1 MDGTPVREQDKA
13 GITRLNQ
20 VKDTQ
25 TFQTEFVRVI
35 RADLPNT
42 EVFFGLLDTDSK
54 TLQLPVWVRSH
65 LERHQGLA
73 LKLEQGAM
81 VGISHTEENAVPRPT
96 SAARSSVVLIP
107 VIESNTLLGAVGL
120 VSPLDGAHLSA
131 EEVEAVRQTA
141 HETAP
146 ILARL
151 QEIESLR
158 RQAQEVAAIAER
170 AARAERNLVK
180 VVDERNHFDA
190 LIKIGWHVQSNIA
203 HDLRTPLAAIR
214 GYARMMLDG
223 RSGEIN
229 DTQREHLRI
238 ITENTSRL
246 IDVANWMN
254 HIAEL
259 TAQHF
264 HLNAFDLRQLWAES
278 VSANQQSLADKSL
291 KLNEQI
297 PNESFEVIADREK
310 VAYVFNELIAV
321 AVKVSETG
329 SAITAKFSH
338 GREREVAVKISASGP
353 GIAPEALS
361 RIFDRSFNSSVTP
374 IMQNKHDAHIN
385 LSRVYDIIGIHGG
398 RLFVNSPTGEGS
410 TFLFTLP
417 TVTVGGEDN
426 SHEQTV
432 NFGRR

>member
-1 MDGTPVREQDKA
+1 MDGSPVRGEDKV
-13 GITRLNQ
+13 GLTRLNQ
-20 VKDTQ
+20 AKDTQ
-25 TFQTEFVRVI
+25 TFQAELVRLI
-35 RADLPNT
+35 RADMTHT
-42 EVFFGLLDTDSK
+42 EVFFGLLDTDAK
-54 TLQLPVWVRSH
+54 TLQLPAWVRSH

-81 VGISHTEENAVPRPT
+81 VGISHTEENPVPRPA

-107 VIESNTLLGAVGL
+107 VIDSSTLLGAIGL
-120 VSPLDGAHLSA
+120 VSPLDGPHLSA
-131 EEVEAVRQTA
+131 EGIEAVRQMA

-151 QEIESLR
+151 REIESLR
-158 RQAQEVAAIAER
+158 RQTQEFARTEER
-170 AARAERNLVK
+170 AARAEGNFARVLEAK
-180 VVDERNHFDA
+180 NHFDA
-190 LIKIGWHVQSNIA
+190 LLKIGWHVQSNIA

-214 GYARMMLDG
+214 GYARMILDG

-238 ITENTSRL
+238 IIENTSRL
-246 IDVANWMN
+246 IDVASWMN
-254 HIAEL
+254 HVAEL
-259 TAQHF
+259 SAQHF
-264 HLNAFDLRQLWAES
+264 HLNTFDLRQVWAES
-278 VSANQQSLADKSL
+278 VRANQQSLADKSL
-291 KLNEQI
+291 KLTEQI
-297 PNESFEVIADREK
+297 PKESFEVIADREK

-321 AVKVSETG
+321 AVKLSEKG

-338 GREREVAVKISASGP
+338 GREREVAVKISANGS

-361 RIFDRSFNSSVTP
+361 KIFDRSFNSSVTP

-385 LSRVYDIIGIHGG
+385 LSRVSDIVGMHGG
-398 RLFVNSPTGEGS
+398 RLFVNSPAGEGS

-417 TVTVGGEDN
+417 TVTVGGEDK

>member
-1 MDGTPVREQDKA
+1 MDGSPVRGQDKA

-25 TFQTEFVRVI
+25 TFQAEFVRLV
-35 RADLPNT
+35 RADLPHT
-42 EVFFGLLDTDSK
+42 EVFFGLLDADSK
-54 TLQLPVWVRSH
+54 TLQVPAWVRSH

-73 LKLEQGAM
+73 LKLQQGAM
-81 VGISHTEENAVPRPT
+81 VGISHTGENAVPRPAA
-96 SAARSSVVLIP
+96 AARSSVVLIP
-107 VIESNTLLGAVGL
+107 VLDSNTLLGAIGL
-120 VSPLDGAHLSA
+120 VSPLDGPHLAA
-131 EEVEAVRQTA
+131 EEIEAVRQIA

-151 QEIESLR
+151 QE
-158 RQAQEVAAIAER
+158 
-170 AARAERNLVK
+170 
-180 VVDERNHFDA
+180 RNHLEA
-190 LIKIGWHVQSNIA
+190 LIKLGWHVQSNIA

-229 DTQREHLRI
+229 DTQRDHLRV

-246 IDVANWMN
+246 IDVASWMT
-254 HIAEL
+254 HVAEL
-259 TAQHF
+259 SAQHF
-264 HLNAFDLRQLWAES
+264 HLSMLDLLQVWAEC
-278 VSANQQSLADKSL
+278 VSANQPSLADKSL
-291 KLNEQI
+291 KLTEQI
-297 PNESFEVIADREK
+297 PRESFEVIADREK
-310 VAYVFNELIAV
+310 VAYLFNELIAV
-321 AVKVSETG
+321 AVKLSETG

-338 GREREVAVKISASGP
+338 GREREVAVKISASGA
-353 GIAPEALS
+353 GIPPEALS

-385 LSRVYDIIGIHGG
+385 LSRVYDIVGMHGG
-398 RLFVNSPTGEGS
+398 RFFVSSPAGEGS

-417 TVTVGGEDN
+417 TVTVGGEDK

>member
-1 MDGTPVREQDKA
+1 MDGSPVRGQDKA

-25 TFQTEFVRVI
+25 TFQVEFVRLI
-35 RADLPNT
+35 RADLPHT
-42 EVFFGLLDTDSK
+42 EVFFGLLNTDSK
-54 TLQLPVWVRSH
+54 TLQLPAWVRSH

-81 VGISHTEENAVPRPT
+81 VGISHTEENPVPRPA
-96 SAARSSVVLIP
+96 SAARSGVVLIP
-107 VIESNTLLGAVGL
+107 VIDSKALLGAIGL
-120 VSPLDGAHLSA
+120 VSPLDGPHLSA
-131 EEVEAVRQTA
+131 EEVEAVRQIA

-151 QEIESLR
+151 LEIESLR
-158 RQAQEVAAIAER
+158 RQAQEFAGTADR
-170 AARAERNLVK
+170 AARAEGNFVK
-180 VVDERNHFDA
+180 VLEERNHFDA
-190 LIKIGWHVQSNIA
+190 LIKIGWHVQMNLA

-214 GYARMMLDG
+214 GYARMILDG

-238 ITENTSRL
+238 IVENTSRL
-246 IDVANWMN
+246 IDVASWMN
-254 HIAEL
+254 HVAEL
-259 TAQHF
+259 SAQHF
-264 HLNAFDLRQLWAES
+264 RLNTLDLLQVWAES
-278 VSANQQSLADKSL
+278 VSANQQSLAEKSL

-297 PNESFEVIADREK
+297 PKESFEVIADREK
-310 VAYVFNELIAV
+310 LAYVFNELIAV
-321 AVKVSETG
+321 GMRVSAPR

-338 GREREVAVKISASGP
+338 GREREVAVKITASGP
-353 GIAPEALS
+353 GIPPEALS
-361 RIFDRSFNSSVTP
+361 KIFDRSFNSSVTP

-385 LSRVYDIIGIHGG
+385 LSRVYDIVGMHGG
-398 RLFVNSPTGEGS
+398 RLFVSSPAGEGS

-417 TVTVGGEDN
+417 TVTVGGEDK